1 MGKAALSY
9 NPGAGKHL
17 ERALRVKSGETIPE
31 IAKADGV
38 SEKAVQKSLRIV
50 NVNRA
55 RHSNE
60 FLTESLIGIVMD
72 LEPRTK
78 AALAGALGATYDVT
92 KTDKNGKE
100 ITVAEPDHTTQ
111 LKAVEK
117 ITELAKAAQPRGA
130 PSINVGMG
138 VNVGGARATPSAT
151 GSYVGMEDRLRAIR
165 QEIAGRPQIEERSV
179 TTAVLEAPGGD
190 IIDGDDDDDDE

>member
-1 MGKAALSY
+1 MGKTALSY

-55 RHSNE
+55 RHSDE
-60 FLTESLIGIVMD
+60 FLKEELIRIAMKLGPGTMTAV
-72 LEPRTK
+72 
-78 AALAGALGATYDVT
+78 AGALEATYDVT
-92 KTDKNGKE
+92 KNDNGKE
-100 ITVAEPDHTTQ
+100 VTVQEPDHSTR
-111 LKAVEK
+111 LKAVEQFVE
-117 ITELAKAAQPRGA
+117 IAKAAQPKTGGN
-130 PSINVGMG
+130 INVGMG
-138 VNVGGARATPSAT
+138 VNVGGTRATPTAT

-165 QEIAGRPQIEERSV
+165 QEIAQRPQLEERTV
-179 TTAVLEAPGGD
+179 TTATLEQPGGD
-190 IIDGDDDDDDE
+190 ILDGDDDEDDDE